1 MPVLDGQTLNGVTLR
16 ADVCVIGGGPAG
28 IVVAEELSDSG
39 WDVVVIEAGERSYD
53 LHQVRNTPHAVVSH
67 LRGPQAEARGLNRG
81 IPYYPL
87 RMSRVRGIGGSTLA
101 LKRHG
106 LRSRPLDAIDFEP
119 IFSGGWP
126 MQYEEFASY
135 LEEAAVYCGIP
146 GRDISWDARSPFF
159 DNRQSNG
166 LSMVGFRHGSRDAFV
181 RYGTRAMES
190 EGQRWVT
197 SASATGFDVDAS
209 GHVTAV
215 RAITRSQASFSV
227 EAQAVV
233 VACGGIDNACIL
245 LANEQLLSCMGEAAD
260 NVGRSFM
267 EHLHYVAGY
276 VIPNGR
282 AAYQEIAHVFDSDD
296 GQDPWLTISD
306 SAVRAEGLA
315 RTVYEAVPAYVSS
328 VDPSVSALGRLG
340 RSLPYGPF
348 DRSLWLQELQTALRG
363 GVKIPRSIGDRLS
376 PSVERTCFAV
386 TAMSEQTP
394 NPRSRITLSHR
405 PDRTGLRLPVLEWR
419 LDDFDLKSA
428 RRSAE
433 LLAGGIASAD
443 LGEFV
448 SVWDRPGDREP
459 VFTGGWHHM
468 GTTMM
473 SRKPS
478 DGVVDPNAAVH
489 GVPNMFI
496 AGSSIFPTGGFANPT
511 LSLVALSIRLAR
523 HISRQIQ

>member
-1 MPVLDGQTLNGVTLR
+1 MPELDGQTFDGVTLR
-16 ADVCVIGGGPAG
+16 TDVCVIGGGPAG
-28 IVVAEELSDSG
+28 IVVATELSDSG
-39 WDVVVIEAGERSYD
+39 WDVVVIEAGDRSPD
-53 LHQVRNTPHAVVSH
+53 VHRVRNIPHAVVSH
-67 LRGPQAEARGLNRG
+67 LRGPQSEARGLNRG
-81 IPYYPL
+81 IPYFPL

-119 IFSGGWP
+119 IFAGGWP
-126 MQYEEFASY
+126 MQYGEFAPY

-146 GRDISWDARSPFF
+146 GKEHSWDAWSPFF
-159 DNRQSNG
+159 GDHQSGG
-166 LSMVGFRHGSRDAFV
+166 LSMLGFRHGSRDGFV
-181 RYGTRAMES
+181 RRGTRALES
-190 EGQRWVT
+190 DSQRWMT

-209 GHVTAV
+209 GRVTAV
-215 RAITRSQASFSV
+215 RAMTRSQGSFTV

-233 VACGGIDNACIL
+233 VACGGIDNARIL
-245 LANEQLLSCMGEAAD
+245 LANEQLLSCMGEAAE
-260 NVGRSFM
+260 NVGRNFM

-276 VIPNGR
+276 VIPKSRG
-282 AAYQEIAHVFDSDD
+282 AYEEIAHIFDPRD

-306 SAVRAEGLA
+306 SAVRAEGLS
-315 RTVYEAVPAYVSS
+315 RTVYEAVPAYVGS

-348 DRSLWLQELQTALRG
+348 NRSLWSHELQTVLRG
-363 GVKIPRSIGDRLS
+363 GVKIARSIRDRLS

-386 TAMSEQTP
+386 TAMGEQTP
-394 NPRSRITLSHR
+394 NPRSRITLSNR
-405 PDRTGLRLPVLEWR
+405 LDRNGLPLPVLEWQ

-433 LLAGGIASAD
+433 LLGRGIASAD

-448 SVWDRPGDREP
+448 SVWERSEDRGP
-459 VFTGGWHHM
+459 VLTGGWHHM

-473 SRKPS
+473 SRKAS
-478 DGVVDPNAAVH
+478 DGVVDPNGAVH
-489 GVPNMFI
+489 GVPNLFI
-496 AGSSIFPTGGFANPT
+496 AGSSVFPTGGFANPT

-523 HISRQIQ
+523 HISRQIH